1 MSHDLSHS
9 ANRDL
14 VSRWVDHLL
23 EFGNPRHFTEEAF
36 EQKIRLSSGEESTL
50 QLVVEAIRSV
60 LCEKRNSILA
70 EWNADGLID
79 ENKSACDNLVA
90 RINLPEQFKTTFE
103 VAVSKARVRDLQR
116 LWFSLEKGYPEVAG
130 QIFKLWSGFQERQM
144 LRKLVGNYCFTGQ
157 KPLPL
162 ATAAQVKDALE
173 LLDRLTNQ
181 LDVADKEERIL
192 TLDLSQFVQ
201 FVDITLLDV
210 IEKTQWLLKE
220 QKKEQFTQNA
230 LASYANRLLKRC
242 FDDLRLPNSQRDAS
256 GGGILRKNC
265 GVDSVRMVSIMMH
278 APVVTP
284 GARPSFSST

>member
-1 MSHDLSHS
+1 
-9 ANRDL
+9 
-14 VSRWVDHLL
+14 
-23 EFGNPRHFTEEAF
+23 
-36 EQKIRLSSGEESTL
+36 
-50 QLVVEAIRSV
+50 
-60 LCEKRNSILA
+60 
-70 EWNADGLID
+70 
-79 ENKSACDNLVA
+79 
-90 RINLPEQFKTTFE
+90 
-103 VAVSKARVRDLQR
+103 
-116 LWFSLEKGYPEVAG
+116 
-130 QIFKLWSGFQERQM
+130 M

-181 LDVADKEERIL
+181 LDVADKEERRL

-256 GGGILRKNC
+256 GGGGILRKNC